1 MQGPSSG
8 FASLTHLP
16 PRGKAFLF
24 MDDGYTDWDDYITAR
39 GSMVGE

>member
-24 MDDGYTDWDDYITAR
+24 MDDGYTDRDDYITAQ
-39 GSMVGE
+39 GSRVEE